1 MFNIVLRA
9 LIPIL
14 AGIGVGKVA
23 DKVAADKIPSYP
35 AEGIGTGF
43 TPTKILWFVVSAI
56 LGTIAV
62 KFIGKQF
69 NIKFLK

>member
-23 DKVAADKIPSYP
+23 DKVAADKLPSYP
-35 AEGIGTGF
+35 AEGVGTGF
-43 TPTKILWFVVSAI
+43 TTNKIIWFVVSAI
-56 LGTIAV
+56 AGTLAI
-62 KFIGKQF
+62 KFIGKTF
-69 NIKFLK
+69 NIKLLK

>member
-1 MFNIVLRA
+1 MWNVILRA

-14 AGIGVGKVA
+14 AGVGVGNLA
-23 DKVAADKIPSYP
+23 DKVAADKLPSYP
-35 AEGIGTGF
+35 PEGVSSGF
-43 TPTKILWFVVSAI
+43 SVNKIVWFAISAI
-56 LGTIAV
+56 VGTLVA

>member
-23 DKVAADKIPSYP
+23 DKVAADKLPNYP
-35 AEGIGTGF
+35 AEGVGTGF
-43 TPTKILWFVVSAI
+43 TTSKILWFVVSAI
-56 LGTIAV
+56 LGTMAV

-69 NIKFLK
+69 NIKLLK

>member
-23 DKVAADKIPSYP
+23 DKVAADKLPSYP
-35 AEGIGTGF
+35 AEGVGTGF
-43 TPTKILWFVVSAI
+43 TTSKILWFAVSAI
-56 LGTIAV
+56 VGSLAV

-69 NIKFLK
+69 NIKLLK